1 MAQSGLPV
9 PADRAELP
17 VFDSVL
23 ADIGDYQ
30 SIEQNLSTF
39 SAHVTN
45 IDFIS
50 RTATAHS
57 LVLLDELGSATDPE
71 EGAALAVAIAG
82 HFGSIGCMTIISTH
96 HTSLKVY
103 AANTPGVVN
112 ASVGF
117 DEATLQPTYELK
129 VGVPGASAGINIA
142 QRLGLN
148 PAIIDSARSRLGTQA
163 RDVGQFLDKLHAD
176 LREAENE
183 RLRLKTREQELER
196 EKAHLAAE
204 GRKEQQAKIREM
216 EKKLESLLRDFEYH
230 AREAVNAIQDR
241 AAAQKLSKDAERRI
255 AKMRRE
261 FQRAVRLHRSRPFH
275 RSRPRRSPRPA
286 ADRQARFRRRH
297 REAEI
302 HRTSGAGRAQD
313 R

>member
-1 MAQSGLPV
+1 
-9 PADRAELP
+9 
-17 VFDSVL
+17 VFDAVL

-39 SAHVTN
+39 SAHLTN

-50 RTATAHS
+50 RTATAQS
-57 LVLLDELGSATDPE
+57 LVLLDELGSATDPQ

-82 HFGSIGCMTIISTH
+82 HFGGIGCMTIVSTH

-142 QRLGLN
+142 RRLGLN
-148 PAIIDSARSRLGTQA
+148 PAIIESARSLLGTQA

-204 GRKEQQAKIREM
+204 GRKEQQTK
-216 EKKLESLLRDFEYH
+216 
-230 AREAVNAIQDR
+230 N
-241 AAAQKLSKDAERRI
+241 
-255 AKMRRE
+255 
-261 FQRAVRLHRSRPFH
+261 P
-275 RSRPRRSPRPA
+275 
-286 ADRQARFRRRH
+286 
-297 REAEI
+297 
-302 HRTSGAGRAQD
+302 
-313 R
+313 